1 MSIPKMAFMQHYS
14 AVDKAA
20 DRIIELYNQGYDVE
34 DAKLFHLICTEF
46 GLGKDGFDYER
57 EVIEAVKRRIR

>member
-1 MSIPKMAFMQHYS
+1 MNIPKMACMQHYR

-20 DRIIELYNQGYDVE
+20 DRIVELYNQGYDVE
-34 DAKLFHLICTEF
+34 DAKLFHLICAEF